1 MKVTFSEFK
10 IEDFL
15 DSEEVREEY
24 LKQVLADGDPEEFKR
39 ALEDVERSRIV
50 EKKNNEDLKG

>member
-1 MKVTFSEFK
+1 MKATFSEFK

-24 LKQVLADGDPEEFKR
+24 LKQVLADGDPKEFKR
-39 ALEDVERSRIV
+39 ALEDVERFRIV

>member
-24 LKQVLADGDPEEFKR
+24 LKLVLADGDPK
-39 ALEDVERSRIV
+39 
-50 EKKNNEDLKG
+50 